1 MIEVRNLKKHYPLS
15 QGLFSREKKVVR
27 AVDGVSFDVQ
37 QGECFGLV
45 GESGCGKST
54 TGRCILRLIDATAG
68 SMKFNGQVIF
78 DSEAGISM
86 KQQELLSLRRDMQI
100 IFQDPTASLDPHMN
114 VRDIVAEGI
123 IKHHLAEGKAA
134 ELLAIECLELCG
146 LSRKNTHRYPHEFSG
161 GQRQRVGI
169 ARALALKPKFIMA
182 DEPISA
188 LDVSIQAQILN
199 LMSDL
204 KEQFGLTYLFV
215 SHDLGTVK
223 YFCDHIGVMYL
234 GVMVESGTASELFDS
249 PRHPYAK
256 ALLSSMPAEKPGL
269 RNKERIRLIGDIPS
283 PSQPPSG
290 CKFHTRCPFAV
301 EQCGVQLPQ
310 LESAGGTHHVACF
323 RWREIS

>member
-1 MIEVRNLKKHYPLS
+1 
-15 QGLFSREKKVVR
+15 
-27 AVDGVSFDVQ
+27 VSFDVQ
-37 QGECFGLV
+37 KGECFGLV

-68 SMKFNGQVIF
+68 SMKFDGRTIF
-78 DSEAGISM
+78 DAEAGTGM
-86 KQQELLSLRRDMQI
+86 GRRELLGLRRDMQI

-114 VRDIVAEGI
+114 VGDIVAEGI
-123 IKHHLAEGKAA
+123 IKHRLAEGKAA
-134 ELLAIECLELCG
+134 ELLALECLELCG
-146 LSRKNTHRYPHEFSG
+146 LSRKNAHRYPHEFSG

-199 LMSDL
+199 LMSEL

-234 GVMVESGTASELFDS
+234 GVLVESGTAAELFDS
-249 PRHPYAK
+249 PCHPYTK

-269 RNKERIRLIGDIPS
+269 RSRERIRLTGDIPS
-283 PSQPPSG
+283 PSQPPPG
-290 CKFHTRCPFAV
+290 CKFHTRCPFAA
-301 EQCGVQLPQ
+301 ERCRVQVPQ
-310 LESAGGTHHVACF
+310 LEPVDGTHRVACL
-323 RWREIS
+323 RWKEIS